1 MLVVGG
7 GRWAKNILGV
17 LDSFLP
23 TSTDFYVF
31 SVRNALG
38 MTDWVS
44 RHIRN
49 RTVEVTSVLPVAPG
63 SKTMAAIVANSAKD
77 HYPVAAALMARG
89 TKVLVEKPVATTH
102 FDVQRLLAVSRGN
115 GDLLA
120 AAHVF
125 RFAPYL
131 QNFASLCEDKSA
143 VREMLIVWEDPREE
157 IRGGEVKSYDP
168 SIPVFVDV
176 LPHIFAIIAS
186 VLNVERVS
194 FSALD
199 VASGGSET
207 RVELKA
213 GRTKVKII
221 LGRNRPSRRRQVEV
235 RKNSGTR
242 IAIDF
247 SLEPGVIRVGSS
259 ESIGCSNWST
269 CRRPL
274 EEMLSIYVNWAS
286 GGVWDKRLSPDLA
299 WGYSELSDRLMPY
312 YETKLQIW
320 ISRQLMSCRSD
331 PELYDDDMKYAL
343 EELSCGVFG
352 GQ

>member
-7 GRWAKNILGV
+7 GRWAKTILGV
-17 LDSFLP
+17 LDSLLP
-23 TSTDFYVF
+23 ASTDFYVY
-31 SVRNALG
+31 SARNLSG
-38 MTDWVS
+38 MADWVS
-44 RHIRN
+44 RHIKS
-49 RTVEVTSVLPVAPG
+49 RTVELVSVVPVAPNG
-63 SKTMAAIVANSAKD
+63 KIMAAIVANAAKD

-89 TKVLVEKPVATTH
+89 VRVLVEKPLATTH
-102 FDVQRLLAVSRGN
+102 LDVQRLLAASKSN
-115 GDLLA
+115 GELLA

-131 QNFASLCEDKSA
+131 QNFAALCGDESA
-143 VREMLIVWEDPREE
+143 IQEMLIVWEDPRDE
-157 IRGGEVKSYDP
+157 IRGEDVKSYDA

-176 LPHIFAIIAS
+176 LPHIFSIIAS
-186 VLNVERVS
+186 ILNVERVI

-199 VASGGSET
+199 VTSGGSET

-213 GRTKVKII
+213 DRTKVKII
-221 LGRNRPSRRRQVEV
+221 LGRNRPSRRRHVEV

-242 IAIDF
+242 ISIDF
-247 SLEPGVIRVGSS
+247 SLEPGVIRTGSS

-286 GGVWDKRLSPDLA
+286 GGIWDKRLNPDLA
-299 WGYSELSDRLMPY
+299 WDYSELSDRLMPY

>member
-1 MLVVGG
+1 
-7 GRWAKNILGV
+7 
-17 LDSFLP
+17 
-23 TSTDFYVF
+23 
-31 SVRNALG
+31 
-38 MTDWVS
+38 
-44 RHIRN
+44 
-49 RTVEVTSVLPVAPG
+49 
-63 SKTMAAIVANSAKD
+63 
-77 HYPVAAALMARG
+77 
-89 TKVLVEKPVATTH
+89 
-102 FDVQRLLAVSRGN
+102 LLAASKSN
-115 GDLLA
+115 GELLA

-131 QNFASLCEDKSA
+131 QNFAALCGDESA
-143 VREMLIVWEDPREE
+143 IQEMLIVWEDPRDE
-157 IRGGEVKSYDP
+157 IRGEDVKSYDA

-176 LPHIFAIIAS
+176 LPHIFSIIAS
-186 VLNVERVS
+186 ILNVERVI

-199 VASGGSET
+199 VTSGGSET

-213 GRTKVKII
+213 DRTKVKII
-221 LGRNRPSRRRQVEV
+221 LGRNRPSRRRHVEV

-242 IAIDF
+242 ISIDF

-286 GGVWDKRLSPDLA
+286 GGIWDKRLNPDLA
-299 WGYSELSDRLMPY
+299 WDYSELSDRLMPY

-343 EELSCGVFG
+343 EELSSGVFG
-352 GQ
+352 AQ